1 MDSGGWW
8 TTVHWVANSWPW
20 IKRLNTQGD
29 MIGFVWYLG
38 EEKSVYFFLHLLEC
52 RKVMLCWERRR
63 RKWVLDQ
70 ISVGEYLYWLY
81 SQYLK
86 SENTSIAQDL
96 RVAKFGTYVNGIL
109 INKNNELLIDITKW
123 INLKIILLSER
134 NLREKGAYYMQ
145 TYLYAKK
152 IISQVSWKWSWKQAQ
167 LKKGMMSLGGDG
179 NAVSWY
185 GDGFIDV

>member
-1 MDSGGWW
+1 MDRGGWW
-8 TTVHWVANSWPW
+8 TTVHWVANRWTW
-20 IKRLNTQGD
+20 IKQLNSQGD
-29 MIGFVWYLG
+29 TIAFVWYLG
-38 EEKSVYFFLHLLEC
+38 GEKSVYFFLHLLEC
-52 RKVMLCWERRR
+52 RKVMLLWERRG

-70 ISVGEYLYWLY
+70 ISVCEYLYWLY

-109 INKNNELLIDITKW
+109 INKKNELLIDITKW

-134 NLREKGAYYMQ
+134 NLREKGAYYRQ

-152 IISQVSWKWSWKQAQ
+152 YHIT
-167 LKKGMMSLGGDG
+167 G
-179 NAVSWY
+179 
-185 GDGFIDV
+185 